1 MIRGKFGGR
10 EHTVEVSD
18 AVYAKRLNLTG
29 AKVTLNGE
37 PAKIGGIYRRF
48 ATVTQLKS
56 GLSAEWSW
64 EAVERIVAKGGDF
77 KS

>member
-1 MIRGKFGGR
+1 MALNKDSM
-10 EHTVEVSD
+10 TD
-18 AVYAKRLNLTG
+18 AEYAHRLALTQ

-37 PAKIGGIYRRF
+37 PAKIAGIYRKF
-48 ATVTQLKS
+48 PKVTQIKS

-64 EAVERIVAKGGDF
+64 EAVERIVAKGGNF